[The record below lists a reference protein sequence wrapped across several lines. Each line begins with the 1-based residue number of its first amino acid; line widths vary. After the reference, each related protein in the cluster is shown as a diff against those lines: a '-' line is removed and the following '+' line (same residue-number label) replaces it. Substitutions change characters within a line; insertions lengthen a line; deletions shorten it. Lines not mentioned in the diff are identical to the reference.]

1 LFVLR
6 LGHANDRLAIL
17 LTKGVLKRKQESGQR
32 VYFATEEFKKQLL
45 KAAVKAGRLYRQ
57 TRDPELEALIRKV
70 EETL

>member
-6 LGHANDRLAIL
+6 LGHANDRLAML
-17 LTKGVLKRKQESGQR
+17 LAKDILKRKQESGQW
-32 VYFATEEFKKQLL
+32 VYFATEEFKEQLL

-57 TRDPELEALIRKV
+57 TRNPELEALIKKV